1 MTTLRPTNGCGQP
14 RTILR
19 VVALIATAI
28 LLSLNCRLIPAQ
40 EPQAGKPQKAADS
53 RAEQLAH
60 QIDAA
65 ELNLQKLREQI
76 GTNDPRVAQ
85 AQKELEAF
93 LALENRLLQLSQEEP
108 NESTKAEI
116 ANVTDAIYKWS
127 IEAQTKYLEKKPDQ
141 AAQAQQLQQMKDQL
155 AEREKKMAALAK
167 QMMDQRQP
175 LPPLENGQLKVYA
188 LGAVP
193 ARAASQTI
201 ESLFGAQVLR
211 IAVDERSNSLIVYGK
226 SDTLAAVDVLLTRL
240 GEQAVPAAGA
250 EKAKQSAT
258 APRSLLLRV
267 FWLADGLPQG
277 VGQTPTDF
285 LPESVIQAATKLGLE
300 APRLVTQTVNSLALG
315 REDAVEFSTNVPALL
330 FEQPMGLTC
339 QGRIKL
345 VSDDRVRLEM
355 SVHVG
360 GPAVNC
366 EIEGSLAT
374 PLGHYMVL
382 GTANSVMAED
392 GRVWPAMGGDPGMAG
407 PGRGEGGGFRPA
419 SPGQLGVAGRG
430 ANPAGPGGGQGGF
443 APPAGAAGP
452 GGPGEASGPE
462 AAPAPGKPKFNTS
475 RFAFVVQ
482 VIDGQSYPAE
492 KEKSG
497 SK

>member
-1 MTTLRPTNGCGQP
+1 MNTLYINRCGQP

-19 VVALIATAI
+19 AAAFITTAI
-28 LLSLNCRLIPAQ
+28 LLSMNCRSVPAQ
-40 EPQAGKPQKAADS
+40 EPQPSKPQKAVDS

-60 QIDAA
+60 QIEAA
-65 ELNLQKLREQI
+65 ELNLQKLREQTA
-76 GTNDPRVAQ
+76 TNDPRVAQ
-85 AQKELEAF
+85 AQKELETF
-93 LALENRLLQLSQEEP
+93 FALENRLLQLSQGEP

-116 ANVTDAIYKWS
+116 ASVTDAINKWS
-127 IEAQTKYLEKKPDQ
+127 IEAQTKYLEKKPEQ
-141 AAQAQQLQQMKDQL
+141 AAQAQQLQQVKDQL
-155 AEREKKMAALAK
+155 AEREKQMAALAK
-167 QMMDQRQP
+167 QMMDQRRP

-250 EKAKQSAT
+250 EKAKQSAA

-267 FWLADGLPQG
+267 FWLADGLPEG

-285 LPESVIQAATKLGLE
+285 LPESVIQAATKLGLV

-315 REDAVEFSTNVPALL
+315 REDGVDFSTNVPAIL
-330 FEQPMGLTC
+330 FEQPVGLTC
-339 QGRIKL
+339 EGRIKL

-355 SVHVG
+355 GVHVS
-360 GPAVNC
+360 GPAINC
-366 EIEGSLAT
+366 DLNGSLAT

-382 GTANSVMAED
+382 GTANSVMAEN
-392 GRVWPAMGGDPGMAG
+392 GRAWPAMAGDPGMAG
-407 PGRGEGGGFRPA
+407 PGGFGSGRFGPGR
-419 SPGQLGVAGRG
+419 PGQPGVGVPG
-430 ANPAGPGGGQGGF
+430 ANPAGPAGF
-443 APPAGAAGP
+443 APPAGIAGP
-452 GGPGEASGPE
+452 GGPDEAGGPG
-462 AAPAPGKPKFNTS
+462 AVAAPGKPKFNSS